1 MIFSSDNMSV
11 FLLVLGTDRSAPSIQ
26 AQEEHQQTD
35 TGRQRAKPVA
45 TRGENPWP
53 PLGNPYRPPMG
64 SISCPLTTL
73 LPITQN
79 RCNRR
84 GAEGEFREW
93 CCAGLRCH

>member
-1 MIFSSDNMSV
+1 MPISALPDNMSR

-53 PLGNPYRPPMG
+53 PPGNANPYRPPMG
-64 SISCPLTTL
+64 ASHV
-73 LPITQN
+73 
-79 RCNRR
+79 R
-84 GAEGEFREW
+84 
-93 CCAGLRCH
+93 